1 MNRRLVIAGCL
12 VGGLV
17 LFFALYPSLKSF
29 FITHY
34 YSCTTAANKA
44 LCYTSVID
52 ATLQSQGLVAAFN
65 FVAVA
70 YDTDR
75 DFAAFCHSNTHQLG
89 EAAYKQFHETGQV
102 ELSTKASYCGYG
114 FYHGFLEELL
124 VESRDLNDARTFCTY
139 VGTQVP
145 NPIGYAEGACYHGI
159 GHGVTDGYDP
169 TLWGDAKKIA
179 APGLAL
185 CSKVAT
191 TTEWYYR
198 CASGVFNSVAILH
211 RDPKY
216 KLALTDDPYSLC
228 RTPQYTEETRGAC
241 YSQMDTLV
249 AFVSHEFGEAV
260 GYAMEVDVQYR
271 EAAVLNVASIS
282 VQRLRKLSSEV
293 LPREAVEVCGVL
305 PTKERVACV
314 RGLVDGLIE
323 HGSPQDQYKD
333 AITLCSSPVG
343 LLVEPCYERLVQNLS
358 RSGSREEV
366 EGVCGRIPESY
377 YKKCMARPVFTH

>member
-1 MNRRLVIAGCL
+1 MNKRIVIVACVVAG
-12 VGGLV
+12 V
-17 LFFALYPSLKSF
+17 LLSIVLYPSVKTFLV
-29 FITHY
+29 THY
-34 YSCTTAANKA
+34 YSCVHAKNKA
-44 LCYTSVID
+44 LCYTAVID
-52 ATLQSQGLVAAFN
+52 IVLQHQGLSAAFN
-65 FVAVA
+65 FIALA
-70 YDTDR
+70 YESDR

-89 EAAYKQFHETGQV
+89 EAAYRQFHQTGQV
-102 ELSTKASYCGYG
+102 ELSAKASYCGYG

-124 VESRDLNDARTFCTY
+124 VESRDLNEARAFCTY

-169 TLWGDAKKIA
+169 TLWGDANKLA

-191 TTEWYYR
+191 SPDWYYR

-228 RTPQYTEETRGAC
+228 RTPEYSEKTQAAC

-249 AFVSHEFGEAV
+249 AFVSNGFADAV
-260 GYAMEVDVQYR
+260 GHAMEVDAIYR

-282 VQRLRKLSSEV
+282 VQRLRKLAPDL
-293 LPREAVEVCGVL
+293 LPKETVAVCGPL
-305 PTKERVACV
+305 PQKESTACV

-323 HGSPQDQYKD
+323 HGSPQDEYKD
-333 AITLCSSPVG
+333 SMALCGSTIG
-343 LLVEPCYERLVQNLS
+343 ALQKPCYERLVQNVS
-358 RSGSREEV
+358 RSGSEETMENICDRV
-366 EGVCGRIPESY
+366 PESY
-377 YKKCMARPVFTH
+377 YKNCMTRPGSVQ